1 MPAPPLASPRFPLM
15 PLSRSRDYSRFPN
28 GRDEV
33 RAPDWL
39 TARPVAH
46 RGLHDRARGII
57 ENMPGAA
64 QAAIADNFSIEC
76 DIQLTADG
84 EAMVHHDDALGRL
97 NEGSGALLAMTAAE
111 LKAVKFKDTPERMM
125 LLGDLCA
132 LVKGR
137 VPLVIEV
144 KSHFDGDRK
153 LVTRMAEVLASYSG
167 PAVGMSFDPDQ
178 VMALREMMPH
188 RPRGI
193 VAERSYDAADW
204 PGATTDQRRG
214 MMDPRHAHRTRPD
227 FVDSRVNDLPAIAPW
242 IARHL
247 FGLPLLTWTVR
258 TSEQRAR
265 AARYADQM
273 IFEGFQPGT

>member
-1 MPAPPLASPRFPLM
+1 
-15 PLSRSRDYSRFPN
+15 
-28 GRDEV
+28 V

-46 RGLHDRARGII
+46 RGLHDAARGII
-57 ENMPGAA
+57 ENMPAA
-64 QAAIADNFSIEC
+64 AEAAVDGNFSIEC

-97 NEGSGALLAMTAAE
+97 TEGSGALLGMTAAE

-125 LLGDLCA
+125 SLGDLCA
-132 LVKGR
+132 LVNGQ

-144 KSHFDGDRK
+144 KSHFNGDRR
-153 LVTRMAEVLASYSG
+153 LVGRMAEVLASYSG

-178 VMALREMMPH
+178 VLALRERMPA

-193 VAERSYDAADW
+193 VAERTYNETDW
-204 PGATTDQRRG
+204 PEATPAQRKG
-214 MMDPRHAHRTRPD
+214 MLHLRHAFRTRPD
-227 FVDSRVNDLPAIAPW
+227 FVAYWVNELPSAAPW
-242 IARHL
+242 IARNI

-258 TSEQRAR
+258 TPEQRERAR
-265 AARYADQM
+265 RHADQM
-273 IFEGFQPGT
+273 IFEGFRP

>member
-1 MPAPPLASPRFPLM
+1 
-15 PLSRSRDYSRFPN
+15 
-28 GRDEV
+28 V

-64 QAAIADNFSIEC
+64 RAAVSGNFAIEC

-84 EAMVHHDDALGRL
+84 EAMVHHDDELGRL
-97 NEGSGALLAMTAAE
+97 TEGGGALLDKSAAE
-111 LKAVKFKDTPERMM
+111 LKAVKFKDTSERMM
-125 LLGDLCA
+125 SLGDLCA
-132 LVKGR
+132 LVNGR

-153 LVTRMAEVLASYSG
+153 LVKRMAEVLSSYDG

-178 VMALREMMPH
+178 VEALRELIPS
-188 RPRGI
+188 RSRGI
-193 VAERSYDAADW
+193 VAERHYTEADW
-204 PGATTDQRRG
+204 PEASPAQRRG
-214 MMDPRHAHRTRPD
+214 MTHLRHFFRTRPD
-227 FVDSRVNDLPAIAPW
+227 FVAYWVDELPTAAPW
-242 IARHL
+242 IARNV
-247 FGLPLLTWTVR
+247 FGCPLLAWTVR
-258 TSEQRAR
+258 TPEQRKR

-273 IFEGFQPGT
+273 IFEGFLPGT

>member
-1 MPAPPLASPRFPLM
+1 M
-15 PLSRSRDYSRFPN
+15 
-28 GRDEV
+28 

-64 QAAIADNFSIEC
+64 QAAISGNFAIEC

-97 NEGSGALLAMTAAE
+97 TEGSGLLLGMTASE
-111 LKAVKFKDTPERMM
+111 LRAVRFKDTSERMM
-125 LLGDLCA
+125 SLGDLCA
-132 LVKGR
+132 LVNGR

-153 LVTRMAEVLASYSG
+153 LVKRMAEVLSSYDG

-178 VMALREMMPH
+178 VEALRKLIPS

-193 VAERSYDAADW
+193 VAERHYTEADW
-204 PGATTDQRRG
+204 PEASPAQRRG
-214 MMDPRHAHRTRPD
+214 MTHLRHFFRSRPD
-227 FVDSRVNDLPAIAPW
+227 FIAYWVDELPAAAPW
-242 IARHL
+242 IARNI
-247 FGLPLLTWTVR
+247 FGCPLLTWTVG
-258 TSEQRAR
+258 TPEQRER
-265 AARYADQM
+265 ASRYADQM
-273 IFEGFQPGT
+273 IFEGFLP

>member
-1 MPAPPLASPRFPLM
+1 M
-15 PLSRSRDYSRFPN
+15 
-28 GRDEV
+28 

-64 QAAIADNFSIEC
+64 QAAIDAHFGIEC

-97 NEGSGALLAMTAAE
+97 TEGGGALLGMTAAE
-111 LKAVKFKDTPERMM
+111 LKAVRFKDTAERMM
-125 LLGDLCA
+125 SLGDLCA
-132 LVKGR
+132 LVAGR

-153 LVTRMAEVLASYSG
+153 LVARMADVLTSYRG
-167 PAVGMSFDPDQ
+167 PVVGMSFDPDQ
-178 VMALREMMPH
+178 VLALRALMPEL
-188 RPRGI
+188 PRGI
-193 VAERSYDAADW
+193 IAERTYEATDW
-204 PGATTDQRRG
+204 PEATPTQREG
-214 MMDPRHAHRTRPD
+214 MLHLRHAFRTRPH
-227 FVDSRVNDLPAIAPW
+227 FVAYWVDELPAPAPW
-242 IARHL
+242 IARNI

-258 TSEQRAR
+258 TPEQRAR

-273 IFEGFQPGT
+273 IFEGFRP

>member
-1 MPAPPLASPRFPLM
+1 M
-15 PLSRSRDYSRFPN
+15 
-28 GRDEV
+28 
-33 RAPDWL
+33 RAPGWL

-46 RGLHDRARGII
+46 RGLHDRARGIV

-64 QAAIADNFSIEC
+64 QAAVAGNYAIEC

-97 NEGSGALLAMTAAE
+97 TEGSGTLLGMTAAE
-111 LKAVKFKDTPERMM
+111 LKAVKFRDTSERMM
-125 LLGDLCA
+125 SLGDLCA
-132 LVKGR
+132 LVAGR

-153 LVTRMAEVLASYSG
+153 LVARMAEVLGSYRG

-178 VMALREMMPH
+178 VIALRELMP
-188 RPRGI
+188 RLTRGI
-193 VAERSYDAADW
+193 IAETSYDVADW
-204 PGATTDQRRG
+204 PETTPAQRRG
-214 MMDPRHAHRTRPD
+214 MLHLRHALRTRPH
-227 FVDSRVNDLPAIAPW
+227 FVAYWVDELPAAAPW
-242 IARHL
+242 IARHI

-258 TSEQRAR
+258 TPAQRAK

-273 IFEGFQPGT
+273 IFEDFRPET

>member
-1 MPAPPLASPRFPLM
+1 M
-15 PLSRSRDYSRFPN
+15 
-28 GRDEV
+28 G
-33 RAPDWL
+33 APDWL

-64 QAAIADNFSIEC
+64 LAAIAGNFGIEC

-97 NEGSGALLAMTAAE
+97 TEGSGALLDMTAAE
-111 LKAVKFKDTPERMM
+111 LKAIKFKDTSERMM
-125 LLGDLCA
+125 SLGDLCA

-153 LVTRMAEVLASYSG
+153 LVARMAEVLATYSG
-167 PAVGMSFDPDQ
+167 PVVGMSFDPDQ
-178 VMALREMMPH
+178 VLALREKMPEL
-188 RPRGI
+188 PRGI
-193 VAERSYDAADW
+193 IAQRNYDDDYW
-204 PGATTDQRRG
+204 KDLTSEQRRG
-214 MMDPRHAHRTRPD
+214 MLHLRHAFRTRPH
-227 FVDSRVNDLPAIAPW
+227 FVAYWVDQLPAPAPW
-242 IARHL
+242 IARNV

-258 TSEQRAR
+258 TPEQRER
-265 AARYADQM
+265 AARHADQM
-273 IFEGFQPGT
+273 IFEGFVPGT